1 MPRGQGAWEHGDLG
15 AWGLGAWEPNSLG
28 LGGKV
33 TFLIVQL
40 GTSHYLWFRPQHHM
54 NQMWECSPRKM
65 EAARSRVEGQAWLF
79 TELEDSLNYRLH
91 ESPSLKTKQR

>member
-15 AWGLGAWEPNSLG
+15 AWGLGAWDPNSLG

-40 GTSHYLWFRPQHHM
+40 GTSHSIMGVGKREGAQA
-54 NQMWECSPRKM
+54 
-65 EAARSRVEGQAWLF
+65 EALSSV
-79 TELEDSLNYRLH
+79 
-91 ESPSLKTKQR
+91 PSTT